1 MDIKST
7 ALTVCNSPLKRET
20 VIFAWWQESWKKLS
34 RRFLN
39 FKCNTMKRAE
49 IFFEAYPLPPP
60 DSQSGIPFFLSSFP
74 MAGSTELE
82 SILMKFD
89 MNINFNFFDR

>member
-1 MDIKST
+1 
-7 ALTVCNSPLKRET
+7 
-20 VIFAWWQESWKKLS
+20 
-34 RRFLN
+34 
-39 FKCNTMKRAE
+39 MKRAE

-89 MNINFNFFDR
+89 MNIKFNFFDR